1 MQRND
6 LTSCQL
12 FQSNQS
18 FMKSLRVV
26 FLLSITIITITW
38 ASCKKDKT
46 GNGDTKE
53 KKVVVTT
60 IAGDGMDG
68 YINGTAL
75 SARFDTPVDVAVGA
89 DGSLYVADANNNRIR
104 KITFQ

>member
-1 MQRND
+1 MST
-6 LTSCQL
+6 LPIKPIIYE
-12 FQSNQS
+12 
-18 FMKSLRVV
+18 KSQGC
-26 FLLSITIITITW
+26 LSPFNNNHYHTW

-89 DGSLYVADANNNRIR
+89 DGSLYIADANNNRIR